1 MPKKLRKYID
11 ICLLLFAYYFF
22 SNKKKLSKI
31 DKYRKKA
38 LLHKILLD
46 KRNKIKYNI
55 ICEKR

>member
-1 MPKKLRKYID
+1 MIVKKYL
-11 ICLLLFAYYFF
+11 LLLFSYYFF